1 MLIWDAKKGFGRFWG
16 VVSGNFFDGNGYIGP
31 DDGEGEQVE
40 ILAIHA
46 PSLKRS
52 FKIRTSDVVSLD
64 ILVTSREWTRFR
76 LCLKHDRVVV
86 LTVPKISK

>member
-16 VVSGNFFDGNGYIGP
+16 VVSGNFFEGKGYIDP
-31 DDGEGEQVE
+31 DDGEGEQVD

-46 PSLKRS
+46 QSLKRP

-76 LCLKHDRVVV
+76 LCLKHERVAVI
-86 LTVPKISK
+86 TVPEINK